1 MSNILVRLSLVAGLA
16 AVALPVTLAGSTPA
30 EAATATVTCAPQATG
45 GGAATAPPMR
55 SYSPINPVRLI
66 DTRNNIGGVGAPL
79 GRGCTMIVDVG
90 SDIPSNAQAVALSMT
105 AVNSEADYFTVYPCA
120 TGRPE
125 TSNLNARAGGDTPNL
140 IAAIPDA
147 NRQICIYSHGR
158 SDLILDLSGWWSD
171 GPDRFGSIAPQRV
184 YDSRQP
190 GFVAL
195 APLRVREVKIPTS
208 VIPDGSTAAVV
219 NLTAANAV
227 RPGYM
232 TAFPC
237 GQPAPNASNVNF
249 LAGEARAVGAIVGL
263 GPGSTL
269 CVLADTTVHVIVDVT
284 GFYAPAPTYGPT
296 AVLEPTAGRR
306 VVDSR
311 NGIGG
316 PLQPMAAGEVRSFD
330 PVAGI
335 ANAADASAVMLNFV
349 STEATG
355 EGFLTAYPCGG
366 AVPNVS
372 TLNYVAREAATN
384 LATIEL
390 GVDRLICIVSSVQT
404 NVIVDVFGVMT
415 APSGSPVERLSFDK
429 ATWPPFNPAA
439 TDYVVECA
447 AGMGSANVTMTI
459 DLLPFTTA
467 TIKVGG
473 GPATPVATGT
483 ATVPMRT
490 DDPLLLSTVR
500 QGVGKDYHFRCV
512 PTDFPRLDVTR
523 PGNPAPGWYLT
534 TSGFVSPNPA
544 RNGPFLMILDNYGA
558 PVWYKR
564 TPSAMMDAKKLS
576 DGRLAFTP
584 SNGPYGILADQGYWL
599 TSLQGTPTIKHRTT
613 NPLPA
618 ELPTDHHDYI
628 ELPGIPNGRAM
639 VSYPIV
645 TGVDL
650 SAMVPRPAP
659 GNGAPGTVND
669 TIADGVIQE
678 VNGDGT
684 ELWSWD
690 MSNYFDPASSTFPI
704 NFDNTLPRPPAGTGA
719 AGFPDAW
726 DVFHINAIDRVGAD
740 GDYIVTVRHMDGV
753 FRVDRATKNVEWTL
767 GTPPANNPRLPGPVG
782 PRAPRLRIVG
792 DPYTTPGDPFSGPKR
807 PHDARLN
814 GNVVT
819 MLDNQAGTG
828 RPSRAVAYTI
838 DTSNPADPT
847 ATLLWESRNAA
858 QGGSTLGSARRA
870 DDGSVVVNWGAGLQ
884 PFLEEL
890 APNGTRLMSVGLAF
904 GGNSYRTVKY
914 PPADF
919 DVNLLRATAGGS
931 VVAPPA

>member
-1 MSNILVRLSLVAGLA
+1 MKHRVGRLALAAGLV
-16 AVALPVTLAGSTPA
+16 AVALPATLVGSTPVA
-30 EAATATVTCAPQATG
+30 AATATVTCAPQPT
-45 GGAATAPPMR
+45 GGAAPAPPML
-55 SYSPINPVRLI
+55 SYAPINPVRLI
-66 DTRNNIGGVGAPL
+66 DTRNNIGGVAAPID
-79 GRGCTMIVDVG
+79 RGCTMIVNVG
-90 SDIPSNAQAVALSMT
+90 ADIPSSAQAVALSMT
-105 AVNSEADYFTVYPCA
+105 AVNSEVDFFTVYPCA

-125 TSNLNARAGGDTPNL
+125 TSNLNARAVGATPNL
-140 IAAIPDA
+140 VVAIPDA
-147 NRQICIYSHGR
+147 NRQICIFSHGR
-158 SDLILDLSGWWSD
+158 SDLIIDLSGWWSD
-171 GPDRFGSIAPQRV
+171 GPNRFASISPQRV

-195 APLRVREVKIPTS
+195 APFRVREVKIPTS

-219 NLTAANAV
+219 NLTAANGV

-249 LAGEARAVGAIVGL
+249 RADEARAVGAIVGL
-263 GPGSTL
+263 GLGNTL

-296 AVLEPTAGRR
+296 AVVEPTAGRR

-316 PLQPMAAGEVRSFD
+316 PLQPLAAGEIRSFD

-349 STEATG
+349 STDAAG

-390 GVDRLICIVSSVQT
+390 GADRRICIVSSVQT
-404 NVIVDVFGVMT
+404 NVIVDVFAVMT
-415 APSGSPVERLSFDK
+415 APPGSPVERLSFD
-429 ATWPPFNPAA
+429 APTWPPFKSAA

-447 AGMGSANVTMTI
+447 AGAGSSKVAMNI
-459 DLLPFTTA
+459 DLLPLTTA
-467 TIKVGG
+467 SVSVTG
-473 GPATPVATGT
+473 GPATPVSTGT
-483 ATVPMRT
+483 VNVPMRA
-490 DDPLLLSTVR
+490 DDLLTLSTTR
-500 QGVGKDYHFRCV
+500 QGVGKNYHFRCV
-512 PTDFPRLDVTR
+512 PTDFPRLEVVR

-534 TSGFVSPNPA
+534 TSGFVSPNLA

-564 TPSAMMDAKKLS
+564 TPAPMMDAKKLS

-584 SNGPYGILADQGYWL
+584 SNGPYGIEESQGYWL
-599 TSLQGTPTIKHRTT
+599 TNLVGEPTVRRRTSD
-613 NPLPA
+613 PGV
-618 ELPTDHHDYI
+618 LPTDHHDYV
-628 ELPGIPNGRAM
+628 ELPDGRAL

-650 SAMVPRPAP
+650 SGMVLPPVP
-659 GNGAPGTVND
+659 GGGGPGMVDD

-678 VNGDGT
+678 VDGDGT
-684 ELWSWD
+684 ERWRWD
-690 MSNYFDPASSTFPI
+690 MSDYFDPADSTFPI
-704 NFDNTLPRPPAGTGA
+704 NFDTNLPRPPAGTGA

-726 DVFHINAIDRVGAD
+726 DVFHINAIDREDD
-740 GDYIVTVRHMDGV
+740 GDYVVTVRHMDGV
-753 FRVDRATKNVEWTL
+753 FRVDHPSGDVLWTL
-767 GTPPANNPRLPGPVG
+767 GTPQARNPRPGGPV
-782 PRAPRLRIVG
+782 APQLTIVG
-792 DPYTTPGDPFSGPKR
+792 DPFGGPKR

-814 GNVVT
+814 GNVLT

-828 RPSRAVAYTI
+828 NPSRAVAYTI
-838 DTSNPADPT
+838 DVVAGT
-847 ATLLWESRNAA
+847 ATLLWEFRNREL
-858 QGGSTLGSARRA
+858 GGATLGSVQQSP
-870 DDGSVVVNWGAGLQ
+870 DGSVLINWGAGLQ
-884 PFLEEL
+884 PFIDERTS
-890 APNGTRLMSVGLAF
+890 NGDRLMTVGLPN
-904 GGNSYRTVKY
+904 GGNSYRTIKY
-914 PPADF
+914 PSTDF
-919 DVNLLRATAGGS
+919 DVAVLRRTAGGS
-931 VVAPPA
+931 VTSPPP